1 MLYKY
6 LLEIKYRIFFSFTTW
21 SFIMLNC
28 YYFKETLLYVFIG
41 FSLKSNNNN
50 LVYFLT
56 TDVAEV
62 FMAYIHLSVY
72 IANQITIIFLYC
84 QVFFFLSTGLH
95 MFEYGYLKTILVTT
109 IICWIMFVFGLNNFI
124 FPTSWEFFLKFQE
137 YQSSQNLTFYFEA
150 KLNEYLIFYKSIYYS
165 CNLVFQTVI
174 LFFIVLD
181 LFKTNLFVVK
191 KFRKIFY
198 FIFFVF
204 STFLTPP
211 EVVYQLAISICIIIV
226 YELITVYTIIKTE
239 LVNFT

>member
-1 MLYKY
+1 
-6 LLEIKYRIFFSFTTW
+6 
-21 SFIMLNC
+21 
-28 YYFKETLLYVFIG
+28 
-41 FSLKSNNNN
+41 
-50 LVYFLT
+50 
-56 TDVAEV
+56 
-62 FMAYIHLSVY
+62 
-72 IANQITIIFLYC
+72 
-84 QVFFFLSTGLH
+84 
-95 MFEYGYLKTILVTT
+95 
-109 IICWIMFVFGLNNFI
+109 MFVFGLNNFI

-150 KLNEYLIFYKSIYYS
+150 ILNEYLIFYKSIYYS

>member
-1 MLYKY
+1 
-6 LLEIKYRIFFSFTTW
+6 
-21 SFIMLNC
+21 
-28 YYFKETLLYVFIG
+28 
-41 FSLKSNNNN
+41 
-50 LVYFLT
+50 
-56 TDVAEV
+56 
-62 FMAYIHLSVY
+62 
-72 IANQITIIFLYC
+72 
-84 QVFFFLSTGLH
+84 
-95 MFEYGYLKTILVTT
+95 
-109 IICWIMFVFGLNNFI
+109 MFVFGLNNFI